1 MNILAAIVFLILVAG
16 AAVFVNLRV
25 DVHDRAADRL
35 EERATV
41 ERAAKERAERR
52 IDEMWGDVPRN

>member
-1 MNILAAIVFLILVAG
+1 MNILAAIVLLILVAG

-41 ERAAKERAERR
+41 EREAKERAERR